1 MGMFGVSGVI
11 VMILGIF
18 SMFIQIF
25 INEKKHPQ
33 DSSEQNA
40 IMDFV
45 MRSLFLVF
53 DAASHIAFW

>member
-1 MGMFGVSGVI
+1 MVVG
-11 VMILGIF
+11 IL

-45 MRSLFLVF
+45 MRSIFLVF
-53 DAASHIAFW
+53 DAALACIIRKCIVATG